1 MRILIT
7 GAAGYIGSHA
17 VAGLKQQGHEV
28 HGLDDFRAG
37 RPDAPEH
44 LGVPFHVLDA
54 GDEEAVLAL
63 LRDESFDCVQH
74 FAADV
79 HVSASVREPIPTWE
93 NNVGTTTRLLSAVRR
108 AGVPKFV
115 FSSTCAVLGD
125 SGTAFVREDDPIRP
139 MSPYGSTKAA
149 CERLIEETVSAA
161 SMAGAPFSAA
171 ILRYFNVCGAGAG
184 PFGEPIAGSGQ
195 DVRLSQVL
203 LDVVQ
208 GRREHLTIFGTD
220 YPTPDGTCVRD
231 YIHVDDVVA
240 AHAVVGDRLEPG
252 QLCRYHVGTG
262 KGTSVQEAV
271 EAARQA
277 SSHPIPVILGD
288 RRPGD
293 ADSVMADS
301 SRLQALGWTPGHAN
315 FASMFA
321 SALNHPGPQ

>member
-17 VAGLKQQGHEV
+17 VVGLQRQGHEV
-28 HGLDDFRAG
+28 QGLDDFRAG

-54 GDEEAVLAL
+54 GDEEAIFAL
-63 LRDESFDCVQH
+63 LREESFDCVQH

-79 HVSASVREPIPTWE
+79 HVSASVGAPIATWE

-108 AGVPKFV
+108 ASVPKFV
-115 FSSTCAVLGD
+115 LSSTCAVLGD
-125 SGTAFVREDDPIRP
+125 SGAALVHEDDSVCP

-149 CERLIEETVSAA
+149 CERLLEEEVSAA
-161 SMAGAPFSAA
+161 ASAGSPFSAA
-171 ILRYFNVCGAGAG
+171 VLRYFNVCGAGAG
-184 PFGEPIAGSGQ
+184 PFGEPIAGSGH

-208 GRREHLTIFGTD
+208 GRREHITIFGTD
-220 YPTPDGTCVRD
+220 YATPDGTCVRD

-240 AHAVVGDRLEPG
+240 AHSIVGDRLKSGEF
-252 QLCRYHVGTG
+252 CRYHVGTG
-262 KGTSVQEAV
+262 KSTSVYEAV
-271 EAARQA
+271 EAARRA
-277 SSHPIPVILGD
+277 SSHPIPVILGN

-301 SRLQALGWTPGHAN
+301 SRLQALGWTPGHLS

-321 SALNHPGPQ
+321 SALNHRGPQ

>member
-17 VAGLKQQGHEV
+17 VVGLQRQGHEV
-28 HGLDDFRAG
+28 QGLDDFRAG
-37 RPDAPEH
+37 RSDAPEH

-54 GDEEAVLAL
+54 GDEEAIFAL
-63 LRDESFDCVQH
+63 LREESFDCVQH

-79 HVSASVREPIPTWE
+79 HVSASVRQPIATWE

-115 FSSTCAVLGD
+115 LSSTCAVLGD
-125 SGTAFVREDDPIRP
+125 SGAALVHEDDPVRP

-149 CERLIEETVSAA
+149 CERLLEEEVSAA
-161 SMAGAPFSAA
+161 ATAGASFSAA
-171 ILRYFNVCGAGAG
+171 VLRYFNVCGAGAG
-184 PFGEPIAGSGQ
+184 PFGEPIAGSGH

-208 GRREHLTIFGTD
+208 GLREHITIFGTD
-220 YPTPDGTCVRD
+220 HGTPDGTCVRD

-240 AHAVVGDRLEPG
+240 AHSIVGDRLKSGE
-252 QLCRYHVGTG
+252 LCRYHVGTG
-262 KGTSVQEAV
+262 KGTSVHEAV

-293 ADSVMADS
+293 ADSIVADS
-301 SRLQALGWTPGHAN
+301 SRLQALGWTPGHLN

-321 SALNHPGPQ
+321 SALNHPGLQ

>member
-17 VAGLKQQGHEV
+17 VVGLKQRGHEV

-37 RPDAPEH
+37 RSDAPKH

-63 LRDESFDCVQH
+63 LREESFDCVKH

-79 HVSASVREPIPTWE
+79 HVSASVREPIATWE

-125 SGTAFVREDDPIRP
+125 SGTAFVREDDPICP
-139 MSPYGSTKAA
+139 TSPYGSTKAA
-149 CERLIEETVSAA
+149 CERLIEESVFAA
-161 SMAGAPFSAA
+161 AESGSPFAAA

-184 PFGEPIAGSGQ
+184 PFGEPIAGSGH

-208 GRREHLTIFGTD
+208 GRREHFNIFGTD
-220 YPTPDGTCVRD
+220 YSTPDGTCVRD
-231 YIHVDDVVA
+231 YIHVDDVVS
-240 AHAVVGDRLEPG
+240 AHMVVSEQLQPG

-262 KGTSVQEAV
+262 KGTSVHEAV
-271 EAARQA
+271 EAARKA
-277 SSHPIPVILGD
+277 SNHPIPVILSD
-288 RRPGD
+288 RRLGD

-301 SRLQALGWTPGHAN
+301 SRLQALGWAPKHSS

-321 SALNHPGPQ
+321 STLNHSEPQ

>member
-17 VAGLKQQGHEV
+17 VVGLQRQGHEV
-28 HGLDDFRAG
+28 QGLDDFRAG

-54 GDEEAVLAL
+54 GDEEAIFAL
-63 LRDESFDCVQH
+63 LREESFDCVQH

-79 HVSASVREPIPTWE
+79 HVSASVGAPIATWE
-93 NNVGTTTRLLSAVRR
+93 NNVGTTIRLLSAVRR
-108 AGVPKFV
+108 ASVPKFV
-115 FSSTCAVLGD
+115 LSSTCAVLGD
-125 SGTAFVREDDPIRP
+125 SGAALVREDDPVCP

-149 CERLIEETVSAA
+149 CERLLEEEVSAA
-161 SMAGAPFSAA
+161 ASAGAPFSAA
-171 ILRYFNVCGAGAG
+171 VLRYFNVCGAGAG
-184 PFGEPIAGSGQ
+184 PFGEPIAGSGH

-208 GRREHLTIFGTD
+208 GRREHITIFGTD
-220 YPTPDGTCVRD
+220 YATPDGTCVRD

-240 AHAVVGDRLEPG
+240 AHSIVGDRLKSGEFY
-252 QLCRYHVGTG
+252 RYHVGTG
-262 KGTSVQEAV
+262 KSTSVYEAV
-271 EAARQA
+271 EAARRA
-277 SSHPIPVILGD
+277 SSHPIPVILGN

-301 SRLQALGWTPGHAN
+301 SRLQALGWTPGHLS

-321 SALNHPGPQ
+321 SALNHRGPQ

>member
-7 GAAGYIGSHA
+7 GAAGYLGSHA
-17 VAGLKQQGHEV
+17 VVGLQKQGHEV
-28 HGLDDFRAG
+28 HGLDDFRSG
-37 RPDAPEH
+37 RPDAPER

-54 GDEEAVLAL
+54 GDEEAVFAL
-63 LRDESFDCVQH
+63 LREESFDCVQH

-79 HVSASVREPIPTWE
+79 HVSASVREPIATWE

-108 AGVPKFV
+108 ASVPKFV
-115 FSSTCAVLGD
+115 LSSTCAVLGD
-125 SGTAFVREDDPIRP
+125 SGAALVREDDPVCP

-149 CERLIEETVSAA
+149 CERLLEEEVSAA
-161 SMAGAPFSAA
+161 ASAGALFSAA
-171 ILRYFNVCGAGAG
+171 VLRYFNVCGAGAG
-184 PFGEPIAGSGQ
+184 PFGEPIAGAGH

-208 GRREHLTIFGTD
+208 GRRDHITIFGTD
-220 YPTPDGTCVRD
+220 YATPDGTCVRD

-240 AHAVVGDRLEPG
+240 AHSIVGDRLKAGE
-252 QLCRYHVGTG
+252 LCRYHVGTG
-262 KGTSVQEAV
+262 KGTSVHEAV

-301 SRLQALGWTPGHAN
+301 SRLQALGWAPRHSS

-321 SALNHPGPQ
+321 SGLNRSELQ

>member
-17 VAGLKQQGHEV
+17 VVGLQRQGHEV
-28 HGLDDFRAG
+28 QGLDDFRAG

-54 GDEEAVLAL
+54 GDEEAIFAL
-63 LRDESFDCVQH
+63 LREESFDCVQH

-79 HVSASVREPIPTWE
+79 HVSASVGAPIATWE

-108 AGVPKFV
+108 ASVPKFV
-115 FSSTCAVLGD
+115 LSSTCAVLGD
-125 SGTAFVREDDPIRP
+125 SGAALVREDDPVCP

-149 CERLIEETVSAA
+149 CERLLEEEVSAA
-161 SMAGAPFSAA
+161 ASAGSPFSAA
-171 ILRYFNVCGAGAG
+171 VLRYFNVCGAGAG
-184 PFGEPIAGSGQ
+184 PFGEPIAGSGH

-208 GRREHLTIFGTD
+208 GRREHITIFGTD
-220 YPTPDGTCVRD
+220 YATPDGTCVRD

-240 AHAVVGDRLEPG
+240 AHSIVGDRLKSGEF
-252 QLCRYHVGTG
+252 CRYHVGTG
-262 KGTSVQEAV
+262 KSTSVYEAV
-271 EAARQA
+271 EAARRA
-277 SSHPIPVILGD
+277 SSHPIPAILGN

-301 SRLQALGWTPGHAN
+301 SLLQALGWAPGHLS

-321 SALNHPGPQ
+321 SALNHRGPQ

>member
-17 VAGLKQQGHEV
+17 VVGLQRQGHEV
-28 HGLDDFRAG
+28 QGLDDFRAG

-54 GDEEAVLAL
+54 GDEEAIFAL
-63 LRDESFDCVQH
+63 LREESFDCVQH

-79 HVSASVREPIPTWE
+79 HVSASVGAPLATWE

-108 AGVPKFV
+108 ASVPKFV
-115 FSSTCAVLGD
+115 LSSTCAVLGD
-125 SGTAFVREDDPIRP
+125 SGAALVHEDDSVCP

-149 CERLIEETVSAA
+149 CERLLEEEVSAA
-161 SMAGAPFSAA
+161 ASAGSPFSAA
-171 ILRYFNVCGAGAG
+171 VLRYFNVCGAGAG
-184 PFGEPIAGSGQ
+184 PFGEPIAGSGH

-208 GRREHLTIFGTD
+208 GRREHITIFGTD
-220 YPTPDGTCVRD
+220 YATPDGTCVRD

-240 AHAVVGDRLEPG
+240 AHSIVGDRLKSGEF
-252 QLCRYHVGTG
+252 CRYHVGTG
-262 KGTSVQEAV
+262 KSTSVYEAV
-271 EAARQA
+271 EAARRA
-277 SSHPIPVILGD
+277 SSHPIPVILGN

-301 SRLQALGWTPGHAN
+301 SRLQALGWTPGHLS

-321 SALNHPGPQ
+321 SALNHRGPQ

>member
-17 VAGLKQQGHEV
+17 VVGLQRQGHEV
-28 HGLDDFRAG
+28 QGLDDFRAG

-54 GDEEAVLAL
+54 GDEEAIFAL
-63 LRDESFDCVQH
+63 LREESFDCVQH

-79 HVSASVREPIPTWE
+79 HVSASVGAPLATWE

-108 AGVPKFV
+108 ASVPKFV
-115 FSSTCAVLGD
+115 LSSTCAVLGD
-125 SGTAFVREDDPIRP
+125 SGAALVHEDDPVCP

-149 CERLIEETVSAA
+149 CERLLEEEVSAA
-161 SMAGAPFSAA
+161 ASAGSPFSAA
-171 ILRYFNVCGAGAG
+171 VLRYFNVCGAGAG
-184 PFGEPIAGSGQ
+184 PFGEPIAGSGH

-208 GRREHLTIFGTD
+208 GRREHITIFGTD
-220 YPTPDGTCVRD
+220 YATPDGTCVRD

-240 AHAVVGDRLEPG
+240 AHSIVGDRLKSGEF
-252 QLCRYHVGTG
+252 CRYHVGTG
-262 KGTSVQEAV
+262 KSTSVYEAV
-271 EAARQA
+271 EAARRA
-277 SSHPIPVILGD
+277 SSHPIPAILGN

-301 SRLQALGWTPGHAN
+301 SRLQALGWTPGHLS

-321 SALNHPGPQ
+321 SALNHRGPQ